1 MPVAVM
7 MVVMMM
13 FAVVMM
19 VVMLVLMLIV
29 VVMMVFAIVVMVVM
43 MLTVVMVVML
53 MLIVRMLHLIKVF
66 CFHDCMFLKFFRKQ
80 KYGGVSATWLQSFG
94 MHGIFFY
101 IWLLPTVFFVKS
113 DLHLH
118 CVSSPVRVLA
128 IKSSN

>member
-1 MPVAVM
+1 MAVM
-7 MVVMMM
+7 MVVVMMVLTVVVM
-13 FAVVMM
+13 MVLAIFIVVMM
-19 VVMLVLMLIV
+19 VVFVFTIV
-29 VVMMVFAIVVMVVM
+29 MMMVFV
-43 MLTVVMVVML
+43 LTVVMVVML

>member
-1 MPVAVM
+1 MAVV

-13 FAVVMM
+13 FAVVVMM
-19 VVMLVLMLIV
+19 VVFVLIF
-29 VVMMVFAIVVMVVM
+29 VMMFVFAIVVMVVM